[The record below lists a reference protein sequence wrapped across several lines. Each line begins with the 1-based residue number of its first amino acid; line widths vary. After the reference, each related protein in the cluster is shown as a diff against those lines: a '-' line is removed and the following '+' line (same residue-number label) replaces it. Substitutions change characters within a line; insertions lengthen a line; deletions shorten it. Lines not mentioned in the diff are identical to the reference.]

1 MIQIREIF
9 DNPVPYRITTK
20 TLKKFEVYFKVEKI
34 GYTFTAT
41 GGFLSDN
48 KYNFLLTFSSNTTLK
63 NYRGDMILTGEGNPY
78 VVFSTLAKIMEEFIK
93 KYKPYEFSFTAKE
106 ESRKK
111 IYRIFTKKLS
121 KKFNYSMNIETLG
134 NEDEEYILT
143 KRG

>member
-1 MIQIREIF
+1 
-9 DNPVPYRITTK
+9 
-20 TLKKFEVYFKVEKI
+20 
-34 GYTFTAT
+34 